1 MSVVDGRIEPMKT
14 INITLTKEE
23 AEQLHQDKLTD
34 EQWDYIATNI
44 SEYIYDY
51 FTDEIKYHLFAIE
64 EEK

>member
-44 SEYIYDY
+44 SKYIYDY
-51 FTDEIKYHLFAIE
+51 FTDEIKYYLFEIE